1 MASLKVSEF
10 DAADPLDGTETFGFV
25 QGTENRRD
33 DLDSIA
39 AYIAAFVTGGGAT
52 LELIRDTIGTA
63 LTEGGGVDII
73 INDAGDTITLTTIE
87 MSDAEGWE
95 GDDTFKVLTARRL
108 YTLAAEQALT
118 DGATITPDF
127 DTGINFSVTLGGNR
141 TLANPTNAKSG
152 QSGLIFITQDGT
164 GSRTLAYGANWLFP
178 GGDPTLST
186 AAGSID
192 VISYIVRANGTIA
205 ASIAKALS

>member
-192 VISYIVRANGTIA
+192 VISYFVRANGTIA